1 MRTKE
6 KNVKN
11 PVGISDSEFAEVIER
26 LKDRELFPKKNEEA
40 KKTLSRIESWPIK

>member
-6 KNVKN
+6 KNLKN
-11 PVGISDSEFAEVIER
+11 SVGISDSEFIGIVER

-40 KKTLSRIESWPIK
+40 KKTLSRIKSWPVK